1 MADDQTKMPVAG
13 TDATADT
20 PLTGISTSA
29 DTDKGNLTELSKLG
43 AFSPDLLDLLSEMQ
57 GTSDDLP
64 EQPSDSPVTGMPG
77 SDSPSD

>member
-1 MADDQTKMPVAG
+1 MADDQTKTPGAG

-20 PLTGISTSA
+20 PLTGISASA
-29 DTDKGNLTELSKLG
+29 ETDKGNLTELSKLG

-57 GTSDDLP
+57 GTADDLP

-77 SDSPSD
+77 NDSPSD

>member
-1 MADDQTKMPVAG
+1 MADNETKTPVTG
-13 TDATADT
+13 TDATSDT
-20 PLTGISTSA
+20 PRTGIVA
-29 DTDKGNLTELSKLG
+29 PDNPDKGNLTELSKLG

-57 GTSDDLP
+57 GTADDLP